1 MGPIFLFGT
10 GPHKWYSHSWKGNL
24 LRSFG
29 SSLLTTKLLGLQGSL
44 TVYCTF
50 VGGGA
55 FYKWFVHI
63 FILYCFVFNLQV
75 DTLLGYFIHL
85 EYIWRGIHL
94 SRTNTIRRINI
105 REKMPYAAFQNK
117 PKKNFFFIRGRNYLL
132 FLIFYYALVYS
143 FIVILTVFV
152 VSDMCPP
159 YVNFKVDILKF
170 CYIS

>member
-24 LRSFG
+24 LGSFG
-29 SSLLTTKLLGLQGSL
+29 SSLLTTKLLRLQGSL

-55 FYKWFVHI
+55 FYKWFVYI

-94 SRTNTIRRINI
+94 SRTNTIRRINL
-105 REKMPYAAFQNK
+105 REKMPYTAFQNK
-117 PKKNFFFIRGRNYLL
+117 PKKNFFFFRKRQELFVIPHLL
-132 FLIFYYALVYS
+132 LCIGLFVYS
-143 FIVILTVFV
+143 YLNTVCSLRHVSSLCKFQSRYPEIL
-152 VSDMCPP
+152 
-159 YVNFKVDILKF
+159 LH
-170 CYIS
+170 